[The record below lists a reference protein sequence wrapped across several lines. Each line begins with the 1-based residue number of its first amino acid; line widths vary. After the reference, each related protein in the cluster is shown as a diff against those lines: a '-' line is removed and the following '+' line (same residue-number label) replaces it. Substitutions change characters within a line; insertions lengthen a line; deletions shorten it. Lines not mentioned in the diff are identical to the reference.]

1 MFKNRSVKLSFV
13 KDKPVDPELVAATMD
28 PNEIE
33 EILRR
38 SVTDLTKLVVGATA
52 SLMVLNTALNII
64 EDKVT
69 SDD

>member
-13 KDKPVDPELVAATMD
+13 KDKPVDPEMAAATMD

-38 SVTDLTKLVVGATA
+38 SLVDLTKLGVAAAG
-52 SLMVLNTALNII
+52 SLMILNTTLNII

>member
-13 KDKPVDPELVAATMD
+13 KDKPVDPEMVAATMD

-38 SVTDLTKLVVGATA
+38 SLVDLTKLGVAAAG
-52 SLMVLNTALNII
+52 SLMILNTTLNII
-64 EDKVT
+64 EDKAT